1 MRPRRVDFLEVL
13 QLCYPINVNSTTSS
27 FRIPEEL
34 RLRLDLTARH
44 LKRSKS
50 WIINHALEE
59 YLEKTGRD
67 TLAAE
72 ARRQSLLVKHSIT
85 EDEKF
90 WRKRADV
97 AGWK

>member
-1 MRPRRVDFLEVL
+1 ML
-13 QLCYPINVNSTTSS
+13 QLCYPTDVKSTTSS

-44 LKRSKS
+44 LKRGKN

-59 YLEKTGRD
+59 YLERTGRD
-67 TLAAE
+67 ALAAE
-72 ARRQSLLVKHSIT
+72 ARRQSLLVKDSIT

-90 WRKRADV
+90 WQKRADV
-97 AGWK
+97 TGWR

>member
-1 MRPRRVDFLEVL
+1 ML
-13 QLCYPINVNSTTSS
+13 QVCYLIHVKSTTSS

-44 LKRSKS
+44 LKRGKN

-59 YLEKTGRD
+59 YLGKTGWD
-67 TLAAE
+67 ALAAE
-72 ARRQSLLVKHSIT
+72 ARRQSLLVRDSIT

-90 WRKRADV
+90 WQKRADV
-97 AGWK
+97 TGWK